1 MNVQM
6 MIWKVKFR
14 AQCELFFP
22 KQIVHNARRS
32 QKLLKLCI
40 LKTLQVKVKFWAQCE
55 LFVPTIVYSK
65 DTSSKSKVLGTV
77 WTFCTDSSF
86 QRRLYIMQEE
96 VRSC

>member
-6 MIWKVKFR
+6 MIWKVKFGHSVNFLYR
-14 AQCELFFP
+14 LFIP

-55 LFVPTIVYSK
+55 LFVPTIVSRHFK
-65 DTSSKSKVLGTV
+65 
-77 WTFCTDSSF
+77 
-86 QRRLYIMQEE
+86 
-96 VRSC
+96 